1 MSWTRLD
8 SLGLIGYIVGSI
20 LVFGIDWSHCWVN
33 FSFGVFRNGFCLLKR
48 KRQWVDEGV
57 LQGNGQRCA
66 LGTFNKDISLSEW
79 FVVPVKLWWYS

>member
-1 MSWTRLD
+1 MDKFD

-33 FSFGVFRNGFCLLKR
+33 FGFGFLRDYGFCLLKR

-57 LQGNGQRCA
+57 LQDGQRCT
-66 LGTFNKDISLSEW
+66 LGTFNKDISLWE
-79 FVVPVKLWWYS
+79 

>member
-1 MSWTRLD
+1 MSLTRFD
-8 SLGLIGYIVGSI
+8 SLGLIGRIVGSI
-20 LVFGIDWSHCWVN
+20 LVLGFVG
-33 FSFGVFRNGFCLLKR
+33 NGFCLLKR
-48 KRQWVDEGV
+48 KTQWVDEGV